1 MVFWSSGVSL
11 RMPIPVYPQMVA
23 KITPVQQ
30 RVAQGGRHIGASG
43 SPGQD
48 RLEYGAGILY
58 ASPKI
63 ARMRASAARQASGGR
78 PGRCRWWI
86 LVRIPVS
93 RVTTIYEPVLFL
105 IFSRGSTI
113 LFKAPGAEST
123 HAKDRVQNTIRRV
136 IILSMPPLFS
146 RLVTSLAAGPKLK
159 PLGSTEVSNPLTMA
173 LNALAKE
180 KCWMTT
186 ALNMAATDESS
197 MTGIVGFFHADPIR
211 MIRRGIKAA

>member
-1 MVFWSSGVSL
+1 M
-11 RMPIPVYPQMVA
+11 
-23 KITPVQQ
+23 
-30 RVAQGGRHIGASG
+30 
-43 SPGQD
+43 
-48 RLEYGAGILY
+48 
-58 ASPKI
+58 
-63 ARMRASAARQASGGR
+63 
-78 PGRCRWWI
+78 
-86 LVRIPVS
+86 PVS

-123 HAKDRVQNTIRRV
+123 HAKDRVQSTIRRV

-186 ALNMAATDESS
+186 ALSMAATDESS
-197 MTGIVGFFHADPIR
+197 MTGIVGFFHTDPIR
-211 MIRRGIKAA
+211 MIRRGIKVAWARSR